1 MIAVG
6 QKRTRSPRKYSFMWV
21 VVINPVSGSGKGA
34 ILGTEAAGF
43 FSERRLSYQIITA
56 TSADKLRS
64 NLAEFLDSNVGLI
77 EGVVAVGGDG
87 LVHLVLQLV
96 VPRNIAF
103 SAIPAGTG
111 NDFVRALGWGLD
123 EIKIQLNTVVSTP
136 PAAIDLGLVDSEWFG
151 AVLSTG
157 FDSVVNEKANK
168 MKWPKGPMKYNLAIA
183 MELPKFKPLNYT
195 IELDNQVIETEAMLI
210 AVGNGGSYGG
220 GMKVCPDA
228 VMSDGLFD
236 VMVLRPVSKVE
247 FVRVFPTVFSGK
259 HINHKQVD
267 IYRTKRVSLHA
278 PAVAYADGER
288 IGGLPVR
295 AECIAGAGLSWTP

>member
-1 MIAVG
+1 
-6 QKRTRSPRKYSFMWV
+6 MWV

-168 MKWPKGPMKYNLAIA
+168 MNWPKGPMKYNLAIA
-183 MELPKFKPLNYT
+183 MELPRFKPLKYT

>member
-1 MIAVG
+1 
-6 QKRTRSPRKYSFMWV
+6 MWA

-34 ILGTEAAGF
+34 ILGTETAGF
-43 FSERRLSYQIITA
+43 FSEKRLPYQIITA
-56 TSADKLRS
+56 TSADKLRE
-64 NLAEFLDSNVGLI
+64 NLVDFLDNNADSI
-77 EGVVAVGGDG
+77 DGVIAVGGDG
-87 LVHLVLQLV
+87 LVHLVLQMV
-96 VPRNIAF
+96 VPRNIPF

-111 NDFVRALGWGLD
+111 NDFVRALGWKLD
-123 EIKIQLNTVVSTP
+123 EIRTQLNAVVSEP
-136 PAAIDLGLVDSEWFG
+136 PTAIDLGLVDSEWFG

-157 FDSVVNEKANK
+157 FDSVVNEKANTL
-168 MKWPKGPMKYNLAIA
+168 KWPKGPNKYNVAIA
-183 MELPKFKPLNYT
+183 MELPKFKPLKYT

-210 AVGNGGSYGG
+210 AVGNGRSYGG

-228 VMSDGLFD
+228 VLDDGLFD
-236 VMVLRPVSKVE
+236 VMVLRPVSKIE

-259 HINHKQVD
+259 HVEHKQVD

-278 PAVAYADGER
+278 PAIAYADGER